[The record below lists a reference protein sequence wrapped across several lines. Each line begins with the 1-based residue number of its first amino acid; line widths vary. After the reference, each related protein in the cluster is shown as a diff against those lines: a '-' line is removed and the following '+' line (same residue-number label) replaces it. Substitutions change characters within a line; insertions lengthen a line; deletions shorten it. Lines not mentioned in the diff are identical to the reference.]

1 MPIGTGGRVEF
12 MDVGW
17 LQAGEVAEVRR
28 EPNERL
34 LLALLRFRFKDKF
47 VQRLEL
53 TLNRG
58 DSAMMPPDQLLSEP

>member
-1 MPIGTGGRVEF
+1 